1 MARRGP
7 PDNAIGGAR
16 GGDYNSPAKL
26 VASSSRFRYDNDVR
40 YPANGFRVV
49 RELQ

>member
-1 MARRGP
+1 LRVLR
-7 PDNAIGGAR
+7 GGAY
-16 GGDYNSPAKL
+16 DSQAKA
-26 VASSSRFRYDNDVR
+26 VRSTARFRYDTDVR

>member
-1 MARRGP
+1 MQLAGAARQH
-7 PDNAIGGAR
+7 
-16 GGDYNSPAKL
+16 YNSPAKL